1 MVNKASNANR
11 KTVRNSWIVIA
22 NAGDAVTV
30 LVVRWAIDVAF
41 YRKKKQFA

>member
-11 KTVRNSWIVIA
+11 KTVRNSWIII
-22 NAGDAVTV
+22 AVTV